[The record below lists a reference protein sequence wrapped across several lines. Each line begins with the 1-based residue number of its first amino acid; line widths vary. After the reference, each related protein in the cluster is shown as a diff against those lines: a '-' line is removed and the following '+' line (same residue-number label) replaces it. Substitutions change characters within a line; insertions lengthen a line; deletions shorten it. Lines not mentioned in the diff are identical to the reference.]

1 MYIAKQENI
10 SNQEINELI
19 TVCKHLEWSDVCI
32 AIDIFEKVHS
42 VLTLTTNKDENT
54 VNASALAH
62 VMAYGYRMGVQAER
76 NKQRLKK

>member
-19 TVCKHLEWSDVCI
+19 TVCKHLGWSDVCV

-42 VLTLTTNKDENT
+42 VLTLTTNKDENM
-54 VNASALAH
+54 VNASALTH